1 MKCSN
6 ACRVTWGTLVLV
18 TALGTLATPALAQQ
32 RPVQLSLVTPVQIF
46 PDNYAI
52 SGFRL
57 NLIYGRNAAMTGL
70 DIGLANHVTGPTVG
84 AQFGVVNLTES
95 FVGWQDG
102 LINLND
108 GEFEGLQWGGF
119 NQSGRLNGL
128 QLGIV
133 NYAQTANGLQIGLI
147 NIIKTGGAFPVMVIA
162 NWSFK

>member
-1 MKCSN
+1 MKSPQ
-6 ACRVTWGTLVLV
+6 ACRVAWGTLVLA
-18 TALGTLATPALAQQ
+18 TAFGTLTTPLQAQV
-32 RPVQLSLVTPVQIF
+32 RPVQLSLVAPVQIF
-46 PDNYAI
+46 PDTYTI
-52 SGFRL
+52 KGFRL

-70 DIGLANHVTGPTVG
+70 DLGLANHVTGPTRG

-102 LINLND
+102 LINLNA

-119 NQSGRLNGL
+119 NQSGRISGL

-133 NYAQTANGLQIGLI
+133 NYAETANGLQIGLI
-147 NIIKTGGAFPVMVIA
+147 NIIKKGGAFPVMVIA